1 MKKQSKFLASAVAMT
16 LAATAVVPTAS
27 AANFSDLKGNTH
39 EEAIYSLVKAG
50 VINGYP
56 DKTFKPNKTLTRS
69 DVVKLI
75 GKYLVSEGFKV
86 PTDYKTKSRF
96 TDITLKDSGDELVK
110 YAAMV
115 KDTGILGGSNGKLL
129 AKQDMSREDMAIA
142 LVRLINVVEDID
154 LGAYVA
160 GQQFKGDV
168 TDLSAAKE
176 AARPYIAVLD
186 YFDITNPTLDKFN
199 PKTTTT
205 RGQFATFLYRITN
218 QKLSEVVVPRV
229 ELTDFQATGATTFT
243 VTFNQE
249 VDPTSA
255 KFSVKKGA
263 SDVTVSSVEFSKD
276 KKSAKLVLP
285 SKLTEGSY
293 TISVTGI
300 GVAVFT
306 KTTAVANEKVGS
318 IEFPINYAIPN
329 AAGNKVRIAY
339 KVVNQYQEDITS
351 TIPNIVATS
360 NISGAGSETIV
371 KSSEGIIEITK
382 ATASANFKL
391 GQAINLTLL
400 DRATSTSN
408 SKSVSVSSK
417 SQLSEVKITSIYND
431 IDETAALNV
440 DANYEDFHLVL
451 TAKDQYGLEVQAQ
464 DIADNAV
471 VSVSDTSVIDVNR
484 SVSSPFF
491 THLTIDG
498 QKRTVLELKEP
509 KNKKTGKA
517 IISISPKSSGKGEKY
532 EVIVAGGVK
541 ADTISL
547 AAPQLVVASE
557 KTEMPFVVY
566 GINGKEITSAV
577 TLMNINGVKLTTS
590 DASVKAVFENDPSTG
605 KAKLVVT
612 DSSNATTDRQVLI
625 TATTANLKTESL
637 LVTVKAKAEAKVIA
651 ATKDIETN
659 LLVGGTFTL
668 SKDTLVVSDQY
679 GREFPFTQSTL
690 ATAATTQNA
699 GKYLVQVETADD
711 KVVLSSNKVIN
722 ATNTVTVTGKK
733 YGSNTLKLTLQQI
746 DAKGVAKTVDSSA
759 FEMTVKVTD
768 KTNIVHY
775 ELKNID
781 VIYDNPTNTSS
792 NNYARAL
799 IVYGIT
805 ADGNKVIV
813 PANEYT
819 VITGHDDLVYNAPTS
834 TLYVRGN
841 KDIVDK
847 DDQYIPVKVIVNADR
862 QPFTLEQT
870 VIITKATPI
879 ANRIELQSN
888 NGLTLRDNGLF
899 VPGTTANVNIA
910 SSDLRA
916 ALKITDQYGEDI
928 SKVAADRIKLTATN
942 LVNSDNDTTI
952 PAVSG
957 NGTNILTFTGVER
970 GDTFYLT
977 YIVDGNTLTT
987 QVIVGQ

>member
-1 MKKQSKFLASAVAMT
+1 MKKQSRFLASAVAVS
-16 LAATAVVPTAS
+16 LIATAVVPTAS

-39 EEAIYSLVKAG
+39 EEAIYTLVKAG

-69 DVVKLI
+69 DVVKLV
-75 GKYLVSEGFKV
+75 GKYLVSEGVKV

-96 TDITLKDSGDELVK
+96 TDITLKDSGDELLK

-115 KDTGILGGSNGKLL
+115 KDAGILGGSNGKLL
-129 AKQDMSREDMAIA
+129 AKQDMTREDMAIA

-154 LGAYVA
+154 LIAYVA
-160 GQQFKGDV
+160 EQQFKGDV
-168 TDLSAAKE
+168 TDLSAAKA

-205 RGQFATFLYRITN
+205 RGQFATFLYRITDQN
-218 QKLSEVVVPRV
+218 LAEVVAPRV
-229 ELTDFQATGATTFT
+229 ELTDFEATGASTLT

-249 VDPTSA
+249 VDSTSA
-255 KFSVKKGA
+255 KFLVKKGA
-263 SDVTVSSVEFSKD
+263 SDVTISSVEFSKD
-276 KKSAKLVLP
+276 KKSAKLLLP

-293 TISVTGI
+293 TISVTG
-300 GVAVFT
+300 VADTVFT
-306 KTTAVANEKVGS
+306 KTTAVANEKASS

-339 KVVNQYQEDITS
+339 KVMNQYQEDITS

-360 NISGAGSETIV
+360 NISGAGSETIA
-371 KSSEGIIEITK
+371 KPSEGIVEITK
-382 ATASANFKL
+382 ASTSANFKL
-391 GQAINLTLL
+391 GQAINLTVL

-464 DIADNAV
+464 DIADNAIV
-471 VSVSDTSVIDVNR
+471 TVSDTSVIDVNR
-484 SVSSPFF
+484 SVNSPVF
-491 THLTIDG
+491 TQLTIDG

-509 KNKKTGKA
+509 RNKKTGKA
-517 IISISPKSSGKGEKY
+517 TVSIAPKSSGKGEKY
-532 EVIVAGGVK
+532 EVIVAEGVK

-577 TLMNINGVKLTTS
+577 TLTNTNGVKLATS
-590 DASVKAVFENDPSTG
+590 DANVKAVFENDPSTG

-612 DSSNATTDRQVLI
+612 DQSNATADRQVLI
-625 TATTANLKTESL
+625 TATTANLKTTTL

-651 ATKDIETN
+651 TTKDIETN

-679 GREFPFTQSTL
+679 GREFPLTQSTL
-690 ATAATTQNA
+690 ATATTTQNA
-699 GKYLVQVETADD
+699 GKYVVQVETADD
-711 KVVLSSNKVIN
+711 KVVLSSNKVIT

-733 YGSNTLKLTLQQI
+733 NGSNTLKLTLQQI
-746 DAKGVAKTVDSSA
+746 DARGVAKTVESSI
-759 FEMTVKVTD
+759 FEMNVKVTD
-768 KTNIVHY
+768 KTSVIAY

-781 VIYDNPTNTSS
+781 VIYDNPTISSS

-805 ADGNKVIV
+805 TDGHKVIV
-813 PANEYT
+813 PTTEYT
-819 VITGHDDLVYNAPTS
+819 VITGHEDLVYNATTS
-834 TLYVRGN
+834 TLFVRGN

-847 DDQYIPVKVIVNADR
+847 DNQYIPVKVIVNADR
-862 QPFTLEQT
+862 QPVTLEQT
-870 VIITKATPI
+870 VIVTKAAPI
-879 ANRIELQSN
+879 ANKVELQSAN
-888 NGLTLRDNGLF
+888 SFTLRDNGLF
-899 VPGTTANVNIA
+899 IPGTTGTVNI
-910 SSDLRA
+910 SSTNLKN

-928 SKVAADRIKLTATN
+928 STTAANRIKLTATN
-942 LVNSDNDTTI
+942 LVNSNNNNVVPT
-952 PAVSG
+952 VSG
-957 NGTNILTFTGVER
+957 NGTNTVTFSGVER

-977 YIVDGNTLTT
+977 YVVDGNTFTT